1 MSWHVVCAPASTGA
15 LVPNERSTRKLL
27 CTAEPL
33 QQNDGGGAPRARG
46 VGPAHTST
54 PEQSKAKR
62 ESHFGSSREWFKDSR
77 ASLPGSLV
85 SDLALAGP
93 AVLNPGAFPCSL
105 FPV

>member
-15 LVPNERSTRKLL
+15 LVPSERLTRKLL

-54 PEQSKAKR
+54 PEQSKAKQR
-62 ESHFGSSREWFKDSR
+62 ERER
-77 ASLPGSLV
+77 EQPI
-85 SDLALAGP
+85 
-93 AVLNPGAFPCSL
+93 VLRFTCTYSNQLIAIL
-105 FPV
+105 LI